1 MINQE
6 REIEREKRDR
16 GHIHNMIYNIC
27 ARRYLV
33 GSPIYLFASVR
44 SPSMVIW
51 ICVNQLNSAF
61 SLSNLYNL
69 ILYLWRKK
77 FNSWIYDEQ
86 TPVNKF
92 EGETDSGQMEIRRK
106 DIKGKQILGRT
117 NIHSCKTGGRHTL
130 LCLY

>member
-1 MINQE
+1 MDMEKELGMINQE

-33 GSPIYLFASVR
+33 GSPIYPFASVR
-44 SPSMVIW
+44 SPRMVIR

-69 ILYLWRKK
+69 TLYLRRKK
-77 FNSWIYDEQ
+77 I
-86 TPVNKF
+86 
-92 EGETDSGQMEIRRK
+92 
-106 DIKGKQILGRT
+106 
-117 NIHSCKTGGRHTL
+117 
-130 LCLY
+130 